1 MTTRLHVLPSSY
13 CSTASVP
20 QQKNRTD
27 SMMTLPAPSPFSPL
41 FFLCAFFAY
50 PQVARPRRVCVR
62 AWGLAHVLAKAGSPS
77 LSFPR
82 WGFCQEYL
90 SSARSQGREGRRIR
104 IRSLTQCKQE
114 FSVGVCGK
122 SSTHSGVSVA
132 LPLLQ
137 ASTLSSLTL
146 ARDADDGRRR
156 RRTEAGGGQAA
167 GEEKRDEGEK

>member
-50 PQVARPRRVCVR
+50 PQAARPRRVCVR

-77 LSFPR
+77 LFSPVGAFARNISHPPARRGGRDGESAFAPSPSASRSFR
-82 WGFCQEYL
+82 SEYV
-90 SSARSQGREGRRIR
+90 GRVVR
-104 IRSLTQCKQE
+104 TQ
-114 FSVGVCGK
+114 
-122 SSTHSGVSVA
+122 A
-132 LPLLQ
+132 
-137 ASTLSSLTL
+137 
-146 ARDADDGRRR
+146 
-156 RRTEAGGGQAA
+156 
-167 GEEKRDEGEK
+167 